1 VHDAAIAAIQA
12 VLDQRAAQRAGRPL
26 PTHEADEPP
35 EPNFDEDAAAERASS
50 REERWLNP

>member
-1 VHDAAIAAIQA
+1 MHDAAIAAIQA
-12 VLDQRAAQRAGRPL
+12 VLDQRAASGRL
-26 PTHEADEPP
+26 TRTSHAADEPP